1 MLKRQSC
8 EGLIIDDEAA
18 LAKLVTNICY
28 GNPARRFIA
37 RPSVRLQGPEQAD
50 WIFLQAAHSLEICDR
65 RGVPK

>member
-1 MLKRQSC
+1 MLECQLC

-28 GNPARRFIA
+28 GNSARRFIA
-37 RPSVRLQGPEQAD
+37 RPSVRLQGTEQAD
-50 WIFLQAAHSLEICDR
+50 WIFLPAADSLENCDR